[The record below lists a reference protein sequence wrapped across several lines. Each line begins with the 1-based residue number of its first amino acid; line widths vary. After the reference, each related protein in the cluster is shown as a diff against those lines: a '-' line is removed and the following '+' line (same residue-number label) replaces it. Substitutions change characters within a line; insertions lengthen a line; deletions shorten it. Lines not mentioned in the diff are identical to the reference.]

1 MKNFD
6 LNAYSVSEMSEIQA
20 RDVNGGILPIPFPI
34 PAVFILIKVLVELT
48 Q

>member
-6 LNAYSVSEMSEIQA
+6 LNAYSVSELSEIQA
-20 RDVNGGILPIPFPI
+20 RDVNGGIVPIPPI
-34 PAVFILIKVLVELT
+34 PAVFILIKVLEKFT